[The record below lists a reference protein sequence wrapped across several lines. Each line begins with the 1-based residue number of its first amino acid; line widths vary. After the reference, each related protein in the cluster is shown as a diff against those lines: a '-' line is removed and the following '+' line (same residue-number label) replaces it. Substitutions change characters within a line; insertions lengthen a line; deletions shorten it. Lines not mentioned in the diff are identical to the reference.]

1 MSAQPVYVWRHPRA
15 AGAEGRCVGR
25 VDLVVD
31 RRKAKR
37 LARRIQ
43 RFARRE
49 RLPTIVVTSPRQRCR
64 DVGRWLARWGWVHR
78 TDPALAE
85 IDFGAWDGQ
94 LWSAISKADVDRW
107 CEDLLSHR
115 PGGGESVA
123 ALLER
128 VRRWHP
134 GDARVAV
141 SHGGWM
147 SGALWLA
154 CAPGAPLGCASQW
167 PAAPA
172 HGHMIELAKTT
183 NP

>member
-1 MSAQPVYVWRHPRA
+1 MSAEVRVWRHPRVA
-15 AGAEGRCVGR
+15 AADGRCIGR
-25 VDLVVD
+25 VDLAVD

-43 RFARRE
+43 RVARRE
-49 RLPTIVVTSPRQRCR
+49 RLPKIVVTSPLRRCR
-64 DVGRWLARWGWVHR
+64 DVGRWLARWGWSHR
-78 TDPALAE
+78 VDVALAE

-94 LWSAISKADVDRW
+94 PWSAVAKADVDRW
-107 CEDLLSHR
+107 CEDFASHR

-123 ALLER
+123 ELLER
-128 VRRWHP
+128 VRRWQA

-154 CAPGAPLGCASQW
+154 GERASPPTCAQW
-167 PAAPA
+167 PAAPK
-172 HGHMIELAKTT
+172 HGRMIAL
-183 NP
+183 